1 MPGLPIKTFDEI
13 VSEFNAKLDDFG
25 SQITNRQSGGAYD
38 LVIRVFSLMLSDC
51 YTLLEN
57 SIGQGFTGTAT
68 GDFLDLK
75 AAEVGLTRLG
85 ATKAIKEFKLTR
97 TNTSGVLLIN
107 IGDAIKTPILPN
119 RGKLRWFT
127 IESDDPALVGFAGQF
142 DDGVGEI
149 TIPFEADEAGSE
161 FNNMEELLGRTGE
174 EITME
179 IEAGLSGVDA
189 VLSTGDDMDPGTDAE
204 TDEQLRARIIARW
217 SELAL
222 GATRLSYINFAKG
235 ADPKIVQANAFKGA
249 GPTDVRIILSGSPGD
264 RDLSGAIGLKVYPD
278 DNFDSL
284 YTDDGT
290 PGGDERAL
298 GITVHQYVRDR
309 APLTDFIILSSVT
322 EIPSNITVR
331 ISPAD
336 GYVYA
341 DLEDLVE
348 TRLRALF
355 LVEKSVT
362 DVTPLDVGQAL
373 RFSEITRILNET
385 PGIEDFKIDTPDQ
398 NGIPCNADQA
408 LSLGVITITEL

>member
-1 MPGLPIKTFDEI
+1 MSGIAIKTFDEI
-13 VSEFNAKLDDFG
+13 VSEFNKKLEDFG

-38 LVIRVFSLMLSDC
+38 LIVRIFSLMLSDA
-51 YTLLEN
+51 YILLEK

-75 AAEVGLTRLG
+75 AAEVGLTRLA
-85 ATKAIKEFKLTR
+85 ATKALKEFKLKR

-127 IESDDPALVGFAGQF
+127 IESGDPALVGYAGQF

-149 TIPFEADEAGSE
+149 VLSLEADEAGSE
-161 FNNMEELLGRTGE
+161 FNNMEELLGRPGE

-179 IEAGLSGVDA
+179 IEAGLSGVDE
-189 VLSTGDDMDPGTDAE
+189 VLSTGDDLNPGTDDE
-204 TDEQLRARIIARW
+204 TDDQLRARIIARW

-222 GATRLSYINFAKG
+222 GATRLSYINFAKQ
-235 ADPKIVQANAFKGA
+235 ADAKVVQANAFKGA
-249 GPTDVRIILSGSPGD
+249 GPTDVNIIISGTPGD
-264 RDLSGAIGLKVYPD
+264 RDLSDAIGIKVYPD

-284 YTDDGT
+284 YTSDGT
-290 PGGDERAL
+290 PGGDERIL
-298 GITVHQYVRDR
+298 GITVHQYIRDR
-309 APLTDFIILSSVT
+309 APLTDFIVLSSVT
-322 EIPSNITVR
+322 EVPTNIT
-331 ISPAD
+331 IQIAAAD

-341 DLEDLVE
+341 ELADLVE

-362 DVTPLDVGQAL
+362 DVIPLNVGQAL

-385 PGIEDFKIDTPDQ
+385 PGMDDFIIDTPSQ
-398 NGIPCNADQA
+398 AGISCNQDQA
-408 LSLGVITITEL
+408 LSLGVITISEL